1 MRYRAIAD
9 YYDAEYDGSEMLQQ
23 DVPFFLGHVSSKRRQ
38 HVLELAVGTGRAA
51 IPIAQAG
58 HRVVGVDYA
67 ADMLEIARRK
77 RDAVG
82 LGERE
87 LSLTEA
93 DILNLDLGERF
104 DWVCVFFNTFLG
116 FTDTARQNA

>member
-1 MRYRAIAD
+1 MRYRALAD

-38 HVLELAVGTGRAA
+38 HVLELACGTARAA

-58 HRVVGVDYA
+58 HRVIGVDYA
-67 ADMLEIARRK
+67 KEMLELARQK

-82 LGERE
+82 ISHRQLKLVHVDVLE
-87 LSLTEA
+87 
-93 DILNLDLGERF
+93 LNLREKF
-104 DWVCVFFNTFLG
+104 DWICIFFNTLL
-116 FTDTARQNA
+116 